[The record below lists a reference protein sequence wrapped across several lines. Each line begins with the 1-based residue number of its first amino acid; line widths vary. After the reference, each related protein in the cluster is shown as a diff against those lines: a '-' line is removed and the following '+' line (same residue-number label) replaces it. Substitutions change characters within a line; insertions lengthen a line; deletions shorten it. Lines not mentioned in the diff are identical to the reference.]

1 MDKYVR
7 LAPGDK
13 VRIIDE
19 ESPHHG
25 RMGKVKDVGE
35 KPLIMLNA
43 KSGAKSGKMKT
54 VAIEIEG
61 VDDLVIIYSHPK
73 PLDSQIRKL

>member
-19 ESPHHG
+19 ESPHHE

-35 KPLIMLNA
+35 KPLLILN
-43 KSGAKSGKMKT
+43 SKSGKRQT

-61 VDDLVIIYSHPK
+61 VDDLVIIHSYPK
-73 PLDSQIRKL
+73 RLESQIRKLH

>member
-1 MDKYVR
+1 MVKYVR
-7 LAPGDK
+7 LQPGDK

-19 ESPHHG
+19 KSPHRG
-25 RMGKVKDVGE
+25 KMGKVKDVGE
-35 KPLIMLNA
+35 KPLIMLN
-43 KSGAKSGKMKT
+43 SKSGKMQT

>member
-43 KSGAKSGKMKT
+43 KSGEMKT